1 MKHVVALSGGKD
13 STALALRLK
22 ELNPETPYEFVCTP
36 TGDELPPMQAH
47 WRRLEDLLGGIKML
61 STMTLEESIKEQMM
75 LPNFRARWCTLDLK
89 MRPFFTYME
98 TTPPGSYV
106 YVGLRADEPDR
117 EGFQLGPDEK
127 FVIKHPFREWRWG
140 LSEVQ
145 EYLRCQDVEIPER
158 TDCGACF
165 YQRLGEWKTLSEK
178 YPERYEKYIELE
190 DMVSEARGK
199 QHTFRSPGR
208 DTWPADLRSLRE
220 EFRKGRKIRTRKPK
234 DPGLAACP
242 WCSK

>member
-61 STMTLEESIKEQMM
+61 PTQTLEELIEKHRMI
-75 LPNFRARWCTLDLK
+75 PNYRARFCTREIK
-89 MRPFFTYME
+89 IEPFLAYME
-98 TTPPGSYV
+98 TLPAESIM
-106 YVGLRADEPDR
+106 YVGIRKDEEDR
-117 EGFQLGPDEK
+117 LGAILAEDDTFSIER
-127 FVIKHPFREWRWG
+127 PFIQWAWG
-140 LSEVQ
+140 LSEVK
-145 EYLRCQDVEIPER
+145 EYLRCRGVEIPER

-165 YQRLGEWKTLSEK
+165 YQRLGEWKALSEQ
-178 YPERYEKYIELE
+178 YPDRYDRYIAIE
-190 DMVSEARGK
+190 DRAG
-199 QHTFRSPGR
+199 HTFRSPGR